1 VHYIVFMIEDAIMND
16 AKEILQLQK
25 LAYQSEAA
33 IYDDYTIPPLVQS
46 LEGMLT
52 DLRKQIVLKVMLDGK
67 IIGSVRGHVQ
77 DGTGYIGRLI
87 VHPDFQNRGTGT
99 QLIKAIEGRLAKAK
113 RYELFTGHKSERNL
127 YLYKKLG
134 YSQFR
139 TEKIND
145 RLTQVYLEKVVIF
158 Q

>member
-1 VHYIVFMIEDAIMND
+1 MIEDAVMDD

-25 LAYQSEAA
+25 LAYRSEAA

-52 DLRKQIVLKVMLDGK
+52 DLRKQIVLKIMIDGK

-87 VHPDFQNRGTGT
+87 VHPEFQNRGTGT
-99 QLIKAIEGRLAKAK
+99 QLIKAIEERLAEAK

-134 YSQFR
+134 YNQFR
-139 TEKIND
+139 SEKIND
-145 RLTQVYLEKVVIF
+145 RLTQVYLEKVVIS
-158 Q
+158 

>member
-1 VHYIVFMIEDAIMND
+1 MIEDAVVDD
-16 AKEILQLQK
+16 AEEILQLQK

-52 DLRKQIVLKVMLDGK
+52 DLRKQIVLKIMIDGK

-87 VHPDFQNRGTGT
+87 VHPQFQNRGTGT
-99 QLIKAIEGRLAKAK
+99 QLIKAIEERLAQAK
-113 RYELFTGHKSERNL
+113 RYELFTGHKSERNI

-145 RLTQVYLEKVVIF
+145 GLTQVYLEKIVIVS
-158 Q
+158 